1 MQLDSEF
8 RENLV
13 DELDSM
19 LEAYGDS
26 PDHEAIANFIIEHL
40 ELYADEYGVDDI
52 ITTLEADG
60 ALEAPLRDVLEDELS
75 SNDELEIT
83 GEEVV
88 SLLERLCSIE
98 WSDDIDNDDGLDD
111 EDEEEEDDD
120 WDDED

>member
-8 RENLV
+8 RETLV
-13 DELDSM
+13 DELETM
-19 LEAYGDS
+19 LEAYGDT

-52 ITTLEADG
+52 VVALEADG
-60 ALEAPLRDVLEDELS
+60 ALDAPLRDVLEDELS

-98 WSDDIDNDDGLDD
+98 WSDDVDNDDGDGDD
-111 EDEEEEDDD
+111 DEEEDDN

>member
-8 RENLV
+8 RETLV
-13 DELDSM
+13 DELETM
-19 LEAYGDS
+19 LEAYGDT

-52 ITTLEADG
+52 VVALEADG
-60 ALEAPLRDVLEDELS
+60 ALDAPLRDVLEDELS

-98 WSDDIDNDDGLDD
+98 WSDDVDNDDVDD
-111 EDEEEEDDD
+111 DEEEDDN